1 MKKYKDFLKPLAL
14 TLLTNALLYFLIKLL
29 PTTPHLIT
37 SRFNF
42 PLIKEF
48 VYIYNSWYPFLIIT
62 SFIIYKN
69 DKTTWKKLI
78 YTLIIGIILLD
89 VTYILYPTIIER
101 PLISVNNLTDLILDI
116 TYKLDTPALNC
127 IPSAHCLF
135 CFIFSYFICITKNL
149 KLQHKITIILYFML
163 IILSTLL
170 IKQHLLIDVITAF
183 IYTLISMLITT
194 CLYTK
199 IDKKVSKIFS

>member
-1 MKKYKDFLKPLAL
+1 MKKYKDFLKPIVL
-14 TLLTNALLYFLIKLL
+14 TLITNALLYFLIKLL

-48 VYIYNSWYPFLIIT
+48 VYIYNSWYPFLILI
-62 SFIIYKN
+62 SFVIYKN
-69 DKTTWKKLI
+69 DKNTWKKLI
-78 YTLIIGIILLD
+78 YSLLIGIILINI
-89 VTYILYPTIIER
+89 TYILYPTIIER
-101 PLISVNNLTDLILDI
+101 PLINVNNFTDLILDI

-127 IPSAHCLF
+127 VPSAHCLF
-135 CFIFSYFICITKNL
+135 CFIYCYFTCITKNL
-149 KLQHKITIILYFML
+149 KPYYKIIIILYFML

-170 IKQHLLIDVITAF
+170 INQHLLIDVITAF

-194 CLYTK
+194 NLYTK